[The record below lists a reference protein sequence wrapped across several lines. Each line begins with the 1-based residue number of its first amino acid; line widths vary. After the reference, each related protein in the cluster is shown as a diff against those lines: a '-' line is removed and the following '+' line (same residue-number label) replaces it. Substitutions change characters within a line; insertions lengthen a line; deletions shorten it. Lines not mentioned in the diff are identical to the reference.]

1 MMKKRYLL
9 WVALIIAVVAV
20 VRPMFWLGM
29 IGFAGLMVV
38 LAVFVGLVFT
48 YLLSLKKGSLYR
60 EIGFGVLIII
70 TICSVITLKFS
81 TPELS
86 AGEVTSM
93 FSYPP
98 QMRVAPH
105 MFNRF
110 RPTPTTPRTY
120 WISGQRA
127 LAAEYNGGGIWK
139 VKVVHLLHRYGE
151 TVEGDVYYFYYNE
164 NTKNILNK

>member
-9 WVALIIAVVAV
+9 WAALVIAAV
-20 VRPMFWLGM
+20 IAVRPMFWLGI

-38 LAVFVGLVFT
+38 LAVFVSLVVT

-60 EIGFGVLIII
+60 EIGFGVLIIM

-86 AGEVTSM
+86 AGEVKTM

-98 QMRVAPH
+98 QIIWKDY
-105 MFNRF
+105 FG
-110 RPTPTTPRTY
+110 TPSLHSR
-120 WISGQRA
+120 WVSGQEA
-127 LAAEYNGGGIWK
+127 LVAEYEGGGIWK
-139 VKVVHLLHRYGE
+139 VKMINLVNREYGGSNW
-151 TVEGDVYYFYYNE
+151 TVAEGNAYYFYYNE
-164 NTKNILNK
+164 NTKQIITK